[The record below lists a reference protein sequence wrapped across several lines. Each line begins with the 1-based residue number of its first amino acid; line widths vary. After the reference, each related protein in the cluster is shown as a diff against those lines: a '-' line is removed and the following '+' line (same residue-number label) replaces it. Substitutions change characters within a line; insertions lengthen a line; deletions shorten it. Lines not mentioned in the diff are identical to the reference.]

1 MEKENGYLQQHINWK
16 KLWLLFWERI
26 WLIVALT
33 ISCAAIAAGIYQ
45 VVRTI
50 RSEGQFYRVSSDY
63 YLHFNLEDYPDGI
76 HNYNAYT
83 WDTILRD
90 DPLVNAALEVLPA
103 DYTKEEIIASV
114 TGEMLGDYRILTV
127 YSTHLVPE
135 RAEAIAR
142 AYTHSLETFPQKVNL
157 FHSIEVWSQEE
168 CVPVVEKN
176 LTPNMMIIG
185 AVLGLILA
193 LILCSI
199 HYILD
204 DSIYVETDFTS
215 RFSIPFLGMLTRNS
229 SALCKQELKD
239 NLNYLLKE
247 DKGFY
252 LAFIDSVNETAVEE
266 VKSVY
271 KGMEG
276 IATLQGENLENIRR
290 SNGAV
295 LMIPWGNKNGRVIEK
310 TLAFLKKQDCIVAGV
325 IIYDADEKFLKKYYG
340 RKICK

>member
-1 MEKENGYLQQHINWK
+1 MLVLTPIVWKRFHI
-16 KLWLLFWERI
+16 
-26 WLIVALT
+26 
-33 ISCAAIAAGIYQ
+33 
-45 VVRTI
+45 
-50 RSEGQFYRVSSDY
+50 
-63 YLHFNLEDYPDGI
+63 
-76 HNYNAYT
+76 
-83 WDTILRD
+83 
-90 DPLVNAALEVLPA
+90 
-103 DYTKEEIIASV
+103 
-114 TGEMLGDYRILTV
+114 
-127 YSTHLVPE
+127 
-135 RAEAIAR
+135 
-142 AYTHSLETFPQKVNL
+142 NL